1 MAVTRSL
8 ETSVLYLRSLGSSCE
23 NLEVPTF
30 PAYSLMSYSYFT
42 CRMPSQSHTH
52 TQKSLSAHSQ
62 KVYRNTEQLQK
73 EAGRCPAKFWT
84 LLSDTP
90 LVPGMSLFPF
100 LSTVTRKVL
109 TVHKSVLTTIIS

>member
-8 ETSVLYLRSLGSSCE
+8 ETSVLYLRRLGSSCE

-42 CRMPSQSHTH
+42 CRIPSQSH

-62 KVYRNTEQLQK
+62 KVYRNTEQLRK
-73 EAGRCPAKFWT
+73 EAGRCPAKLWT

-90 LVPGMSLFPF
+90 LVPGTSLFPF
-100 LSTVTRKVL
+100 FSTVTRKVL
-109 TVHKSVLTTIIS
+109 TVYKSVLTTIIS